1 MRKSRTLGLAV
12 VLALKVHTPVTAQAP
27 AGHDQLREHF
37 RAGQADMQSGRFD
50 AAIAEFKRVLELE
63 PDLPEARLNLGLAYQ
78 AAGDYRLAAS
88 ELSRVAK
95 QRPDLMAANLF
106 LGISYLK
113 LGSPEKAVAPLSR
126 AVSIDPA
133 DREARRALA
142 NAELAQG
149 EYGEAAAQFRTLAA
163 TQSDKA
169 DAWFTLGQD
178 YLEIAKPLIAR
189 LSADYRTS
197 AWAERMAGDVLAQRH
212 LWNDAGFAYRQALT
226 TEPAQPGLDAALGEA
241 LLAAGKMEEAEAEF
255 KRELSRNPLEPTALL
270 RMAEV
275 DLLRDDPAAALE
287 SIAKVWST
295 APGFLLQADFPLV
308 GLAPQQARQMAASVE
323 DSASVPARDYVLAAL
338 LRASGDEERAR
349 QARASFERAARS
361 AITLKPEPGGG
372 SRASCESHQE
382 RLCADYLARQKQLPF
397 GDLLRLGRAWL
408 LLGEDEPASDALAR
422 ALAQRKTSPE
432 AIYWLSRS
440 YLRLGDDCFDQLTA
454 SYPDSWRAHELKGEA
469 FHIRQADKDALVEYR
484 AAERLNPADPKIHEA
499 LGELLLTEK
508 APDEAKA
515 ELEKA
520 LHLNPSAAR
529 SLYLM
534 GRLYAEQREPASAI
548 PYLEAALRYDP
559 TLLEARPV
567 LGKAYLKAGKPAL
580 AARQLEQSAEIDRY
594 GDLHYMLYQAY
605 RETGKPQLAAQA
617 LARSQELRRKS
628 AADDQAK
635 IRPANEE

>member
-1 MRKSRTLGLAV
+1 
-12 VLALKVHTPVTAQAP
+12 
-27 AGHDQLREHF
+27 
-37 RAGQADMQSGRFD
+37 
-50 AAIAEFKRVLELE
+50 
-63 PDLPEARLNLGLAYQ
+63 
-78 AAGDYRLAAS
+78 
-88 ELSRVAK
+88 
-95 QRPDLMAANLF
+95 
-106 LGISYLK
+106 
-113 LGSPEKAVAPLSR
+113 
-126 AVSIDPA
+126 
-133 DREARRALA
+133 
-142 NAELAQG
+142 
-149 EYGEAAAQFRTLAA
+149 
-163 TQSDKA
+163 
-169 DAWFTLGQD
+169 
-178 YLEIAKPLIAR
+178 
-189 LSADYRTS
+189 
-197 AWAERMAGDVLAQRH
+197 MAGDVLAQRH

-226 TEPAQPGLDAALGEA
+226 TEPAQPGLDAALGET
-241 LLAAGKMEEAEAEF
+241 LLAAGKIQEAEAEF

-275 DLLRDDPAAALE
+275 DLLRDHTAAALE
-287 SIAKVWST
+287 SVAKVWST

-308 GLAPQQARQMAASVE
+308 GLAPQRARQMAASVE
-323 DSASVPARDYVLAAL
+323 NSASAPARACSGPTLGGEERRHRAVGRDRLHAAL
-338 LRASGDEERAR
+338 H
-349 QARASFERAARS
+349 AAF
-361 AITLKPEPGGG
+361 LKPEPGGG

-397 GDLLRLGRAWL
+397 DDLLRLGRAWL
-408 LLGEDEPASDALAR
+408 LLGEAEAASDALAR
-422 ALAQRKTSPE
+422 ALAERKTSPE

-484 AAERLNPADPKIHEA
+484 AAERLNPADPKIHET